1 MSGYDSN
8 QAAVA
13 HHNLEELIAGIGH
26 GLEGTAEGVRAGVDG
41 LIHNAAVGLLH
52 SLLPPMVHVKNAT
65 TRAGAWTTL
74 EALTAEVLLTLTGA
88 RVHNAILAG
97 EVARKVEQGVGHIT
111 GNIDYAGGV
120 NSIT

>member
-1 MSGYDSN
+1 MSAYDSS
-8 QAAVA
+8 QAEVA
-13 HHNLEELIAGIGH
+13 RHNLEELIASIGH
-26 GLEGTAEGVRAGVDG
+26 GLEGTAEAVRAAVDG

-52 SLLPPMVHVKNAT
+52 SLLPPMVHFKNAT
-65 TRAGAWTTL
+65 TRAAAWASV

-97 EVARKVEQGVGHIT
+97 EVARTVEHGVGHIT
-111 GNIDYAGGV
+111 GNVDYAGGV